1 MTAAPPTGPAQPNS
15 PGLKATNQAAPE
27 SPVSPAPSAAPR
39 VPRSRLQRKPR
50 IRTTAGY
57 EVGPGGL
64 LFLVI
69 TTLILGTALYTQA
82 NLLFWAFG
90 LMMGALAVS
99 LVVSWQML
107 AGISVT
113 RIISGHGV
121 VGEPAVL
128 RYRVRNRKSWMPLFG
143 LVISENWGHSWKESG
158 PVADKP
164 QRLKG
169 RPFGWVLHV
178 GPNQTVQ
185 SEALCW
191 PSRRGAMKFER
202 VAVWTSFPFG
212 IVQRVVEFEQPG
224 TMLVYPQLYRI
235 NRRLL
240 FSLATSDPTGRKQI
254 ERPGGS
260 EEFYGTREYREGDS
274 LKMIDWKR
282 SARSRTLVTRELN
295 QPSPPRMMIALDLRK
310 DTLQRPAV
318 PLKPQKWWEKLLGIK
333 PKPDNVEQQ
342 ISLEIERAIS
352 LVTSLVCD
360 AHYQGYRVGMAVL
373 GVPCVPFPVYHSLP
387 HRTKLLEALAT
398 IDVTLSTKE
407 SQALPAKPNVI
418 VKPGKGADQVMQG
431 ANTTTILMAGNMDQY
446 VAEFDDSAFEMLN
459 GRAAPQTRRQVIE
472 EAKKQ

>member
-1 MTAAPPTGPAQPNS
+1 M
-15 PGLKATNQAAPE
+15 
-27 SPVSPAPSAAPR
+27 
-39 VPRSRLQRKPR
+39 QRKAR

-64 LFLVI
+64 LYLVI
-69 TTLILGTALYTQA
+69 TTLILATALYTQA

-99 LVVSWQML
+99 LFVSWQML
-107 AGISVT
+107 AGITVT

-121 VGEPAVL
+121 VGEAAVL

-143 LVISENWGHSWKESG
+143 LVISENWGNGWKDAG
-158 PVADKP
+158 PIAEKP
-164 QRLKG
+164 ARLKG
-169 RPFGWVLHV
+169 RPFGWTLHV

-185 SEALCW
+185 TQALCW
-191 PSRRGAMKFER
+191 PTRRGVMKFER

-212 IVQRVVEFEQPG
+212 IVQRIVEFEQPG
-224 TMLVYPQLYRI
+224 TLLVYPQLFRI

-240 FSLATSDPTGRKQI
+240 FSLATSDATGRKQI

-260 EEFYGTREYREGDS
+260 EEFYGTREYRVGDS

-282 SARSRTLVTRELN
+282 SARSGTLITRELN

-310 DTLQRPAV
+310 DALQRPPA
-318 PLKPQKWWEKLLGIK
+318 PLKPQNWWQKLFGVK
-333 PKPDNVEQQ
+333 PKQENVEQQ
-342 ISLEIERAIS
+342 ISVEIERAIS

-360 AHYQGYRVGMAVL
+360 AHFQGYRVGMAVL

-398 IDVTLSTKE
+398 IDHGVTTKE
-407 SQALPAKPNVI
+407 VQALPAKPNVI
-418 VKPGKGADQVMQG
+418 VRPGKGEDIVMQG
-431 ANTTTILMAGNMDQY
+431 ANTTTVLMAGNMDKY
-446 VAEFDDSAFEMLN
+446 VTEFDDSAFEMLN
-459 GRAAPQTRRQVIE
+459 GRAAPQTRRQALE
-472 EAKKQ
+472 EAKKE